1 MFTLGLRVVSQ
12 ELGTLKKLCTNLV
25 KNCTT
30 EKSVFFTWC
39 VHKNADISF
48 YSSFIF
54 SHSKMNISLLFTFF
68 SDKQTKIV
76 HAHLLYKRDTAKLI
90 SYVKIGSLLLLI

>member
-1 MFTLGLRVVSQ
+1 MFTLGLCVVSQ

-48 YSSFIF
+48 HSSFIF
-54 SHSKMNISLLFTFF
+54 SHGKMNISLLFTFF

-90 SYVKIGSLLLLI
+90 SYVKIGSLLLLT